1 MSNKIIS
8 SINAIINNQTLPT
21 NPNNVVAIDTQN
33 SRIGVGTA
41 TPNYEID
48 VNGTIKT
55 NNLKIMNNS
64 LDLSNI
70 SLDLSSI
77 NINDLS
83 INEIMVNNLS
93 VNTKLF
99 VNNDISIN
107 NHLFVN
113 NDVSF
118 NSNLFVQNDISVNG
132 NINLTNLIV
141 NDICVNNIYSSFSN
155 KIDICANLDLSGD
168 LVIDGSA
175 RILNGTESHFFNLT
189 SDDRLKHNEVIIDNG
204 LNVINK
210 LVPRLYQKTKN
221 FKHYDFSGIVNEP
234 YIMEAGLIAQ
244 ELEILDDISFCVN
257 VGTVLKPYS
266 VNYNNIFVYGL
277 AAIKE
282 LDNKINYILDN
293 SNNRNNDIINT
304 NINNNSNR
312 IIQLEKIIS
321 SQNIEITNLKKRINN
336 LEKKI

>member
-8 SINAIINNQTLPT
+8 SINAIVDNQILPP
-21 NPNNVVAIDTQN
+21 NPNNVVAIDTQH

-41 TPNYEID
+41 SPNYEID
-48 VNGTIKT
+48 VSGGTIKT
-55 NNLKIMNNS
+55 NDLKIMNNLIFMNNS
-64 LDLSNI
+64 LDLSNV

-83 INEIMVNNLS
+83 INEIIVNDLS
-93 VNTKLF
+93 VNNK
-99 VNNDISIN
+99 
-107 NHLFVN
+107 LFVN

-132 NINLTNLIV
+132 NINSINLIV
-141 NDICVNNIYSSFSN
+141 NDICVNNIYSDNSYN

-175 RILNGTESHFFNLT
+175 RILGQVAGEFFTLT
-189 SDDRLKHNEVIIDNG
+189 SDDRLKHNEVVINNG
-204 LNVINK
+204 LNIVNK
-210 LVPRLYQKTKN
+210 LVPQLYQKTKN
-221 FKHYDFSGIVNEP
+221 FKVHDFSGVVNEP

-257 VGTVLKPYS
+257 VGTDLIPYC

-282 LDNKINYILDN
+282 LDNKINIILDN
-293 SNNRNNDIINT
+293 SNNSNNDIINT
-304 NINNNSNR
+304 NINNNSNK